1 MSIAGRLLDP
11 RDEAM
16 RILINTINRT
26 LSEEE
31 ASLLST
37 FITACD
43 LAASTR
49 KMPAHSVPELDGFT
63 AAFYQIAPGVFAECL
78 KIVFNFHLARG
89 VLLPCQR
96 QSAVSLLHKKGKL
109 ANSGNY
115 RSIALVGV
123 DVKALSKV
131 LAFRLEAYLPKL
143 IYPDQKSFVKGRS
156 FHHHVHFLSDLR
168 KLMTGQD
175 DDGYAVFLYSE
186 STGPTC
192 LAVFDRIACG
202 GEFLR

>member
-131 LAFRLEAYLPKL
+131 LAFRL
-143 IYPDQKSFVKGRS
+143 
-156 FHHHVHFLSDLR
+156 
-168 KLMTGQD
+168 
-175 DDGYAVFLYSE
+175 
-186 STGPTC
+186 
-192 LAVFDRIACG
+192 
-202 GEFLR
+202 